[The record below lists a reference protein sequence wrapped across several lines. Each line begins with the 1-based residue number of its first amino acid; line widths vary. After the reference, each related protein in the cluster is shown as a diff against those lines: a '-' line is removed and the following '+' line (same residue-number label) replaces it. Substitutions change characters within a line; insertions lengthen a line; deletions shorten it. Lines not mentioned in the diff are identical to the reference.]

1 MEFTAANSASDLD
14 KRFPLAA
21 CSPIA
26 QAFTVQLLTSLSG
39 SSNIARLLGA
49 GAYGA
54 KLYSREPM
62 DELPEL
68 DDIQSALTSRNLR
81 WTGTDIRSRLN
92 TLYLAAWRI
101 LDLMAAP
108 KDVFLQVFSRN
119 DRQLPKLPAASHRP
133 TYEQRLGRGWC
144 LGIRLCVERDNDKQC
159 ARPYVDLAS
168 GTFAIDGL
176 CMIRGLPSTHRGALD
191 LTFSVEASLHTPDMV
206 VPEPPIALDG
216 VRESRVQGTLQQH
229 NDAIRE
235 GILLTINGRTFATP
249 TDLLE
254 AASTAVESVFR
265 SSQLSKCLSLRGSSV
280 VLQSES
286 RARIAVHKTYP
297 ETGSSAHCLKI
308 CTAKAKLVS
317 NAEHRVEA
325 TQIEIAIHHWH
336 PDTSNLYTQV
346 AADLSAVI
354 ARFFKSSSLCG
365 IAAIEACVDEI
376 STRCPVL
383 LPMRFSVTLR
393 TRGPALAATAIA
405 LRRND
410 PSAQSAWSIA
420 LMVPLHRT
428 CRISMTN
435 GVATDLQIEQID
447 VIARLPS
454 RPTSPNVDAVEGSL
468 DARATYIS
476 EIVSATLEQISG
488 SVNFENVTTVPK
500 LLAESVL
507 KVVSELTPGL
517 EITTL
522 SMRTSNAQNTD
533 SNVVVALPREQRAS
547 SSPSFT
553 LLHDHNNDRIRESM
567 SFPITSLGTPGEDTK
582 TACTVV
588 EAREQHPI
596 TEHAVSTS
604 ALQYFIRDCPAILE
618 KIGCATITYTVTAP
632 KDIPLSEIAFAS
644 PQDLIDR
651 IEAIDVG
658 TLSTLSSVCLGL
670 CRDTPSLQST
680 SLRKL
685 FPMGARINLRCQA
698 FPTIDDGVG
707 MNARDEFWKLMLS
720 VRNGL
725 QSAFDCCVFDDI
737 QASADTVALW
747 LVDNARQTASV
758 SWSEV
763 RVTTAIYEEES
774 WTIKPISEASAMRK
788 PASPGQTGDPA
799 SYAPVDRDGDAL
811 SMFTESA
818 PPSTSRDRNRARM
831 AENKQATLAVSP
843 SNLARSTSPV
853 THFGGSST
861 ASSSADWS
869 SSRTKAVHDER
880 FGAERVTP
888 VPVIRSTLA
897 TVSERT
903 DRSLHNDRGNVVGDV
918 IEGSLNV
925 VTTTAAR
932 VAKASWRR
940 GIVIALGSNIGD
952 RIGEIEKACRAID
965 ADPDMRIVDTSCL
978 YESEPMYVEDQ
989 DRFINGVCEIETTLS
1004 PMDLLDRLQ
1013 AIERGH
1019 GRVKLIDKG
1028 PRNIDLDILLYGDE
1042 VMSTERLIIPHAL
1055 MQERAFVLKPLLDL
1069 KTVANLRVPK
1079 ILNTP
1084 NNLLDKIDKTASM
1097 MESVT
1102 PLVSD
1107 WMFIHRTKADR
1118 RTHVMSILNTTP
1130 DSFSDGG
1137 AHEST
1142 NVAHIKAVAAAHIA
1156 AGATIIDV
1164 GGQSSRPD
1172 APDVTAEEEMSRV
1185 LPTIAAIRSL
1195 PQAAEIAIS
1204 VDTYRAAVAEAAVN
1218 AGAHIVNDISAGTL
1232 DPLMLKTVAR
1242 LGCTYVMMHMR
1253 GTPATM
1259 SSPEHCTYMDGLLT
1273 GVRAELQD
1281 RIDAAI
1287 AAGVRKWRII
1297 IDPGIGFAKTSE
1309 QNVELLRLLSYRQMQ
1324 GLNTAEY
1331 NCGLGSR
1338 LKRYPMLLG
1347 SSRKGFIG
1355 TVTGVKEP
1363 KDRVMGTAA
1372 TVTAAVIAGADIVR
1386 VHDVAE
1392 MAQVVKMADA
1402 IYRSP
1407 QQAAGRKGKVVAAS
1421 ALRSRPRQSPW
1432 RSQRKDGRRSVGH
1445 SSATPRPGLPFAQ
1458 RYG

>member
-1 MEFTAANSASDLD
+1 M
-14 KRFPLAA
+14 
-21 CSPIA
+21 
-26 QAFTVQLLTSLSG
+26 
-39 SSNIARLLGA
+39 
-49 GAYGA
+49 
-54 KLYSREPM
+54 
-62 DELPEL
+62 
-68 DDIQSALTSRNLR
+68 
-81 WTGTDIRSRLN
+81 TD
-92 TLYLAAWRI
+92 
-101 LDLMAAP
+101 
-108 KDVFLQVFSRN
+108 
-119 DRQLPKLPAASHRP
+119 
-133 TYEQRLGRGWC
+133 
-144 LGIRLCVERDNDKQC
+144 
-159 ARPYVDLAS
+159 
-168 GTFAIDGL
+168 
-176 CMIRGLPSTHRGALD
+176 
-191 LTFSVEASLHTPDMV
+191 
-206 VPEPPIALDG
+206 
-216 VRESRVQGTLQQH
+216 
-229 NDAIRE
+229 
-235 GILLTINGRTFATP
+235 
-249 TDLLE
+249 
-254 AASTAVESVFR
+254 
-265 SSQLSKCLSLRGSSV
+265 
-280 VLQSES
+280 
-286 RARIAVHKTYP
+286 
-297 ETGSSAHCLKI
+297 
-308 CTAKAKLVS
+308 
-317 NAEHRVEA
+317 
-325 TQIEIAIHHWH
+325 
-336 PDTSNLYTQV
+336 
-346 AADLSAVI
+346 
-354 ARFFKSSSLCG
+354 
-365 IAAIEACVDEI
+365 
-376 STRCPVL
+376 
-383 LPMRFSVTLR
+383 
-393 TRGPALAATAIA
+393 
-405 LRRND
+405 
-410 PSAQSAWSIA
+410 
-420 LMVPLHRT
+420 
-428 CRISMTN
+428 

-447 VIARLPS
+447 VIAKLPS
-454 RPTSPNVDAVEGSL
+454 RLTSPNVDSVEGSL

-507 KVVSELTPGL
+507 KVVSQLTPDL
-517 EITTL
+517 EITSL

-533 SNVVVALPREQRAS
+533 SNIVVALPREQRDS
-547 SSPSFT
+547 SSSSFT
-553 LLHDHNNDRIRESM
+553 LLHDHKLETNDRNRESM
-567 SFPITSLGTPGEDTK
+567 LFPITSPSTPGEDTK
-582 TACTVV
+582 TARTVV
-588 EAREQHPI
+588 EPREQHFI

-618 KIGCATITYTVTAP
+618 KIGYATITYTVTAP
-632 KDIPLSEIAFAS
+632 KDVPLSEIAFAS
-644 PQDLIDR
+644 PQDLVDR
-651 IEAIDVG
+651 IKAIDVG
-658 TLSTLSSVCLGL
+658 TLSTLSSVCVGL
-670 CRDTPSLQST
+670 CRETETPSLQST

-698 FPTIDDGVG
+698 FPTIGDGVG
-707 MNARDEFWKLMLS
+707 MNARDEFWQLMLS
-720 VRNGL
+720 VRSGL
-725 QSAFDCCVFDDI
+725 QSAFDCKVFDDI
-737 QASADTVALW
+737 QASADSVALW

-774 WTIKPISEASAMRK
+774 WTIRPISEASAMRK
-788 PASPGQTGDPA
+788 PAFPGQTGDPA
-799 SYAPVDRDGDAL
+799 SYAPADRDGDTL
-811 SMFTESA
+811 PMFTERLRQA
-818 PPSTSRDRNRARM
+818 QAEIVIVLNRPRISRR
-831 AENKQATLAVSP
+831 
-843 SNLARSTSPV
+843 
-853 THFGGSST
+853 HWHST
-861 ASSSADWS
+861 ASPSADYS
-869 SSRTKAVHDER
+869 SSCTEVVHDER
-880 FGAERVTP
+880 LGAERGTP
-888 VPVIRSTLA
+888 VPVIPSTLA

-918 IEGSLNV
+918 IEGSLNI
-925 VTTTAAR
+925 VTTKAAR

-940 GIVIALGSNIGD
+940 AIVIALGSNMGD

-989 DRFINGVCEIETTLS
+989 DRFINGACEIETTLS

-1055 MQERAFVLKPLLDL
+1055 MHERAFVLKPLLDL
-1069 KTVANLRVPK
+1069 RTVANLRVPK

-1084 NNLLDKIDKTASM
+1084 NNLLDNIDKTASM

-1137 AHEST
+1137 AYEPT

-1185 LPTIAAIRSL
+1185 LPAIAAIRSL

-1232 DPLMLKTVAR
+1232 DPLMLKTVAH

-1372 TVTAAVIAGADIVR
+1372 TVTVAVIAGADIVR

-1407 QQAAGRKGKVVAAS
+1407 QQAAGRKGKVAAAS
-1421 ALRSRPRQSPW
+1421 ALKPRPRQSPW
-1432 RSQRKDGRRSVGH
+1432 RSQRKDGRRSGGH
-1445 SSATPRPGLPFAQ
+1445 FSFTPRPGLPFAQ

>member
-1 MEFTAANSASDLD
+1 MEFTAANSASDRD

-176 CMIRGLPSTHRGALD
+176 CVIRGLPPTHRGALD

-265 SSQLSKCLSLRGSSV
+265 SSQLSKCLSLRGSNV

-286 RARIAVHKTYP
+286 RARVAVHKTYP
-297 ETGSSAHCLKI
+297 EIGSSAHCLKI

-365 IAAIEACVDEI
+365 IAAIEA
-376 STRCPVL
+376 
-383 LPMRFSVTLR
+383 
-393 TRGPALAATAIA
+393 
-405 LRRND
+405 
-410 PSAQSAWSIA
+410 
-420 LMVPLHRT
+420 T
-428 CRISMTN
+428 CRISMTD

-454 RPTSPNVDAVEGSL
+454 RPTSPNVDAAEGSL
-468 DARATYIS
+468 DARATFIS

-507 KVVSELTPGL
+507 KVVSELMPGL

-533 SNVVVALPREQRAS
+533 SIVVVALPREQRAS
-547 SSPSFT
+547 SPPSFT

-588 EAREQHPI
+588 EPREQHPI

-651 IEAIDVG
+651 IEAIEVG

-670 CRDTPSLQST
+670 CRETDTPSLQST

-720 VRNGL
+720 VRSGL

-747 LVDNARQTASV
+747 LVDNARHTASV

-774 WTIKPISEASAMRK
+774 WTIKPISEASAMHK

-799 SYAPVDRDGDAL
+799 SYAPAGRDGDAL

-831 AENKQATLAVSP
+831 AENQQATLAVSP

-897 TVSERT
+897 TVSERN

-932 VAKASWRR
+932 AAKASWRR
-940 GIVIALGSNIGD
+940 GIVIALGSNMGD

-1028 PRNIDLDILLYGDE
+1028 PRNIDLDILLYGDK

-1069 KTVANLRVPK
+1069 RTVANLRVPK

-1084 NNLLDKIDKTASM
+1084 HNLLDKIDKTALM

-1195 PQAAEIAIS
+1195 PQAADIAIS

-1445 SSATPRPGLPFAQ
+1445 PSFTPRPGLPFAQ
-1458 RYG
+1458 HYG